1 MKTIKRFI
9 IFIAIIFLIGGSVCL
24 AFAIKNNTFAQK
36 DTNDKTYEIEG
47 DFQNLNID
55 LSIDDFEIKLSTDG
69 KNSLVCQEYENM
81 SHSVLVKDN
90 SLNVIGKD
98 ERKWYEKIFILDWNF
113 KPIKT
118 ILYLNKDSFD
128 NIEIN
133 GSVGSVLVG
142 DDFNFTNAK
151 IKLSTGSLLFSANVI
166 SSLNIELTTGSVKIN
181 DINCET
187 FNAKSSTGD
196 IRLNNVIASKAM
208 NIEASTGNV
217 NLNEVDAE
225 TIYVKVSTGN
235 ISGVILTPK
244 TFEAHAST
252 GKVNVP
258 KDTTGGL
265 CTLIASTGNINVSIK
280 K

>member
-1 MKTIKRFI
+1 
-9 IFIAIIFLIGGSVCL
+9 
-24 AFAIKNNTFAQK
+24 
-36 DTNDKTYEIEG
+36 
-47 DFQNLNID
+47 
-55 LSIDDFEIKLSTDG
+55 
-69 KNSLVCQEYENM
+69 
-81 SHSVLVKDN
+81 
-90 SLNVIGKD
+90 
-98 ERKWYEKIFILDWNF
+98 
-113 KPIKT
+113 
-118 ILYLNKDSFD
+118 
-128 NIEIN
+128 
-133 GSVGSVLVG
+133 
-142 DDFNFTNAK
+142 
-151 IKLSTGSLLFSANVI
+151 
-166 SSLNIELTTGSVKIN
+166 
-181 DINCET
+181 
-187 FNAKSSTGD
+187 
-196 IRLNNVIASKAM
+196 M